1 MRKAN
6 FDKVMWRSIHGI
18 AKVFFYHD
26 DPEEGIIAREEGG
39 WVLLQVQPDRLA
51 DKMAKKQFI
60 GIAKIAYMHAYDYVK
75 NQTIAQLEVTYE
87 GF

>member
-1 MRKAN
+1 MKREKLVYETTSKVL
-6 FDKVMWRSIHGI
+6 FVDKISGVH
-18 AKVFFYHD
+18 KKLYKD
-26 DPEEGIIAREEGG
+26 DYGG
-39 WVLLQVQPDRLA
+39 AYKKLGEWLA

-75 NQTIAQLEVTYE
+75 SQTIVQLEVTYE